1 MSYEIFYY
9 KYIYI
14 DLDTSEGIEIPDKKK
29 VLLEKLESKIFSKQN
44 VKREKTK
51 QKINKL
57 NNKKQ
62 EPQPFFSSSSLL
74 SCTTTNIFSLVARF

>member
-44 VKREKTK
+44 VKRK
-51 QKINKL
+51 
-57 NNKKQ
+57 KKQ
-62 EPQPFFSSSSLL
+62 
-74 SCTTTNIFSLVARF
+74 NRK

>member
-29 VLLEKLESKIFSKQN
+29 SFTWEA
-44 VKREKTK
+44 RE
-51 QKINKL
+51 
-57 NNKKQ
+57 
-62 EPQPFFSSSSLL
+62 
-74 SCTTTNIFSLVARF
+74 